1 MKNFLRASKRSIIHV
16 ALVLTLVAGLAG
28 KGWGQSTGDYRS
40 AGSGSWNALATWT
53 RYNGSAWATPT
64 SGEGTP
70 ISTTNVYIQTSH
82 TVTLTQNEACNNL
95 NVSNGTASGGSGND
109 GVLQLATFTLEVNG
123 SLRSYYGAVGT
134 IPGTGDN
141 TVSNMI
147 ITTSGATGTLKFVGS
162 SRDITTNW
170 GAGNTGALTA
180 FAMDISLTA
189 GQTATMSKSIK
200 AKSWVINT
208 GILDAS
214 ARVAVDNGT
223 ANSGNVTIGA
233 GATISSSATGT
244 GTSAVIGRTGTGAGG
259 TLLVTGTLKL
269 SGASPNIYMSTVTL
283 NGTVEYNNL
292 GSQTLAYNNAVASAA
307 SITPYTD
314 LKISGSGIK
323 TLAAATTVSGTTT
336 IDAGCTLASG
346 AFTFTNNGTA
356 NVNGS
361 FQINQSGWATGN
373 NFIYGAMA
381 NLVFNN
387 TSGSYG
393 VNADA
398 YWPASSGPTFVN
410 VAGAGGI
417 TMNVARTVSNLFA
430 TSAAVNNA
438 NNLTANGTLQ
448 INTGGS
454 LSGTPT
460 YGGSSTLV
468 YYTSSY
474 TTTTNEFPAT
484 GVKNVI
490 ISAPS
495 GTNTVTL
502 DGDKTISGTLAVG
515 AHTLNGGKSI
525 NAATITLGTGAM
537 VMGDITTSSAFTCSG
552 ASSVSLSGAWS
563 VSGFTKSTSTVNFT
577 GNGDFNNATS
587 FYNLTNSGGIRAL
600 KQNIDVENNMLVS
613 GGEVLC
619 GAGPFSLT
627 LSGTNS
633 ILNITTG
640 SITGT
645 DAGSGNDLILIV
657 SGTQATLTGNATS
670 NFNHE
675 KKFFNV
681 IVMAGSKLILQRG
694 LLCRYGTFT
703 CSGTLQ
709 IDANGYV
716 ESGVASYIVP
726 SYNASTGALV
736 YNTGGAYTSSV
747 EWPTTTPPIDVTI
760 QNSGTQVTLNEAKSI
775 TGSLSIAAGSIN
787 LGTYTSSCG
796 TLTLGGAG
804 AASGPWGGTG
814 SGASHINTTFFAANS
829 GILNVG
835 TSTCTAPAVPFSGGN
850 QSKCSSDPYPSL
862 GVTVGAGETADW
874 YDASSGGAL
883 LLAGNTSYTPT
894 GGGTF
899 YAEARNTTTNCVSA
913 TRTGVTLT
921 VTPDNTAGAPSSTP
935 TLCINTALSAI
946 THTTTGAS
954 GIGTPSNLPSGVSAS
969 WASSTITISGTP
981 TASGTF
987 NYSIPLTGGC
997 GSVNAT
1003 GTITVT
1009 AANTAAGASS
1019 TPTLCINTALTDITH
1034 ATTGATGI
1042 GSPSNLPAG
1051 VTAAW
1056 ASDLITISGT
1066 PTASGTFGYSIPLT
1080 GGCGSVNATG
1090 TITVTAANTAA
1101 GASSTPTLCIN
1112 TALTDITHATTGA
1125 TGIGSPSSLPAG
1137 VTAAWASDLITIS
1150 GTPTASGTFSY
1161 NIPLTGGCGS
1171 VNATGTITVT
1181 AANTAAGA
1189 SSTPTLC
1196 INTALTD
1203 ITHATTGA
1211 TGIGSPSNLPA
1222 GVTAA
1227 WASDLITISGT
1238 PTESGTFGYSIPLTG
1253 GCGSVNATGTITVTA
1268 ANTAAGASSTP
1279 TLCINTAL
1287 TDITHATTGAT
1298 GIGSP
1303 TNLPAGVTAAWAS
1316 DLITISGTPTAS
1328 GTFSYSIP
1336 LTGGCGSVNATGTI
1350 TVTAANTAAGAS
1362 STPTLCINT
1371 ALTDITHATT
1381 GATGIGSPSDLPAG
1395 VTAAWAS
1402 DLITISGTPTASGTF
1417 SYSIPLTGG
1426 CGSVNATG
1434 TITVTAANTAA
1445 GASSTPTLC
1454 KNTAL
1459 TDITHATTG
1468 ATGIGSPSSLPAGIT
1483 AAWASDLITISGTP
1497 TASGTFGYSIPLTGG
1512 CGSVN
1517 ATGTITVTA
1526 ANTAAGASS
1535 TPTLCI
1541 NTALTDITHAT
1552 TGATGIGSPSNLPAG
1567 VTAAWASDLIT
1578 ISGTPT
1584 ASGTFGYSIPL
1595 TGGCGSVNATGTI
1608 TVMAANT
1615 AAGASS
1621 TPTLCINTA
1630 LTDITHATTGATGI
1644 GSPSNLP
1651 AGVTAA
1657 CASDLITISGTPTA
1671 SGTFGYSIPLTGGC
1685 GSVNATGTITVT
1697 AANTAAG
1704 ASSTPTLCINT
1715 ALTDIT
1721 HATTGATGIGS
1732 PSNLPAG
1739 VTAAWASDLITIS
1752 GTPTASGTFGYSIP
1766 LTGGCGSVN
1775 ATGTI
1780 TVTAANTAAGA
1791 SSTPTL
1797 CINTALTDIT
1807 HATTGA
1813 TGIGSPSN
1821 LPAGVTAAWASDLI
1835 TISGTP
1841 TASGTFG
1848 YSIPLTGGCGSVNAT
1863 GTITVT
1869 AANTAAGASSTPTL
1883 CINTTLT
1890 DITHA
1895 TTGAT
1900 GIGSPSGLPAGVTA
1914 AWASDLITISGTPT
1928 ASGTFGYSIPLTGG
1942 CGSVNATG
1950 TITVTL
1956 INTASGPS
1964 ATPTLCINTV
1974 LSNITHTTTGAS
1986 GIGSPTNLPA
1996 GVTAAWASDLITISG
2011 TPTASGTFGYSIPLT
2026 GGCGS
2031 VNATGTIT
2039 VTAANTAAGASST
2052 PTLCINTALTD
2063 ITHVTTGAT
2072 GIGSPSNLPAGVT
2085 AAWASDLITI
2095 SGTPTASGTFNYS
2108 IPLTGGCGSVN
2119 ATGTITVTAAN
2130 TAAGASS
2137 TPTLCINTALT
2148 DITHV
2153 TTGAT
2158 GIGSPTNLPAGVT
2171 AAWASDLITISGTPT
2186 ASGTF
2191 GYSIPLTGGCGSVN
2205 ATGTITVTLINTA
2218 NSPSATPTLCINTVL
2233 SDITHTTTGASGIGS
2248 PTNLP
2253 AGVTAAWA
2261 SDLITISGTPTASG
2275 TFGYSI
2281 PLTGGCG
2288 SVNAT
2293 GTITVTAANTA
2304 AGASSTPTLCINTAL
2319 TDITHAT
2326 TGATGIGSPTNL
2338 PAGVTAAWASDLI
2351 TISGTPTASGTFGY
2365 SIPLTG
2371 GCGSVNATGTI
2382 TVTAANTAAG
2392 ASSTPTLCINTAL
2405 TDITHATTGATGIG
2419 SPTNLPAGVTAA
2431 WASDLITIS
2440 GTPTASGTFGYSIPL
2455 TGGCGSVNATGT
2467 ITVTLINTANSPSA
2481 TPTQCINTVLSD
2493 ITHTT
2498 TGASG
2503 IGSPTNLPAGVTA
2516 AWASDLITISGTP
2529 TASGTFGYS
2538 IPLTG
2543 GCGSVN
2549 ATGTITVTAANTAA
2563 GASSA
2568 PTLCINTA
2576 LTDIT
2581 HATTGATGIG
2591 SPTNL
2596 PAGVTAAWASDL
2608 ITISGTPTASG
2619 TFGYS
2624 IPLTGGCG
2632 SVNAT
2637 GTITVTAANTAA
2649 GASSTPTVCINTA
2662 LTDITHATTGATG
2675 IGSPTNLPAGVTA
2688 AWASDLVT
2696 ISGTPTASGTFGY
2709 SIPLTGGCGSVNA
2722 TGTITVTL
2730 VNTAS
2735 GPSATPT
2742 LCINTVL
2749 SDITH
2754 TTTGATGIG
2763 SPTNLPAGVTAA
2775 WASDLI
2781 TISGTPTASGTFNYS
2796 IPLTGGCGSVN
2807 ATGTINVVATPGLWT
2822 GRISNSWNNASN
2834 WCDGAIPGIAIDV
2847 VVNAG
2852 GNQPVVDG
2860 AAACNSLTV
2869 NAGASVTNNTSIYVA
2884 NDISGGGTFTNAG
2897 TLNLYGNATVTTFT
2911 ATAAGNNVSYDGAS
2925 QTVRAGYYY
2934 NLATSGSGTKTMN
2947 GYTDVS
2953 GVLGIGVGTTFA
2965 TANYELA
2972 LKGDLTNGG
2981 TFNGGNS
2988 RIWLTGNADANIES
3002 FSTTGELILYNTA
3015 GTKTLISPSS
3025 AGIMVFG
3032 ENGNSLSVN
3041 TTLNVGTVRA
3051 NNAPG
3056 YNCTFTLAGSG
3067 TLFCTDFT
3075 VGSDGLPNSN
3085 VTHTVNSTLAAL
3097 VISHNLY
3104 VKSYT
3109 NGGTTGQ
3116 GTFNQ
3121 ISGTVSVNG
3130 TLTTYNGGATNVA
3143 TYTMGNSSPVL
3154 NLCGATPFSL
3164 SGTGTSAITLNGT
3177 GATVNYCRAG
3187 NQNVLLTPYTNLI
3200 LSGIVFPEPL
3210 HGPSSNVKTFTG
3222 ATTISGNLSIES
3234 TYIAALE
3241 TYTSSCNTLTLGGA
3255 GTRNGSWGGPG
3266 SAATF
3271 INTSY
3276 FAIGTGVLNVST
3288 STCSPPATPG
3298 TGSGDLAYCE
3308 GSTIPTI
3315 SVTTGAGETADWYD
3329 AVSGGSPL
3337 VSGTVSYTPAD
3348 AGTYYAEARNTTTN
3362 CISAARKAVVLTE
3375 NALPVPAI
3383 TGPAAICGIPNA
3395 GNHYTTEAL
3404 MTGYTWTVSA
3414 GGTITAGDGTNDITV
3429 TWSTTGT
3436 KTVTVTYTDT
3446 YGCNPIAPASLT
3458 VNVGIPPVPT
3468 IIDQATWIPCKGSDF
3483 NGYSTESG
3491 MTGYVW
3497 DVSAGGTITN
3507 GAGTSSI
3514 FITWDEAGAQSVS
3527 VNYTNGNGCT
3537 AAAPTVY
3544 NVTVNAPPT
3553 ITVSDVGPVD
3563 YIPGTCTAEVE
3574 LGEGINI
3581 TLDEGSTPVTY
3592 RYSTE
3597 IPYFDPQEI
3606 FYPYT
3611 FPTGTTTVA
3620 VRAENDCWFQ
3630 MKTFTVTVKG
3640 PILDITTNTY
3650 YCSIDEVASKCPTGD
3665 VIKIADG
3672 TILTGPVYSGLSNHY
3687 TYAPGNSPGCV
3698 TAPDMTLNSLDI
3710 LAMEVNGTTACTQ
3723 YDQWII
3729 NGTVTLGNA
3738 TLSAS
3743 KGLLYSPS
3751 VGDVITI
3758 IDNDLSDP
3766 VIGTFAG
3773 LNEGS
3778 IFTFGGYNW
3787 VISYVGGA
3795 GGNNVTLSVVSAPPS
3810 ITCPPDVVTTTNT
3823 GCTATGVSL
3832 GSPTTVTPD
3841 GFFSLTNN
3849 APSAFPLGST
3859 TVTWTVTDIP
3869 GQTATCAQT
3878 VTVTDDDSPLLT
3890 CPADIV
3896 KLSDPSYCGKS
3907 VNFTHP
3913 VLIDN
3918 CSGALALT
3926 YQIGSD
3932 PPVTVTSV
3940 TSDYTFPVG
3949 ITTVKYTATDVAG
3962 NTTTCSFTV
3971 TVNDNTPPTI
3981 TNTNSPANFTAVNT
3995 PGLCTAPVIWTPL
4008 TASDNCTG
4016 VLLANNYNPGYAFPV
4031 GVTTVIYTATDAHG
4045 NTTTTSFTVTVTD
4058 TEKPVIV
4065 GCPANINLPMDAGSC
4080 GAIVSWVEP
4089 TATDNCTLPIS
4100 PVRTDGTGIV
4110 NGTLVPAGVYT
4121 ITYSATDGAI
4131 IPNTSLPCSFTITV
4145 QPDVELPVWTTAA
4158 GALNTT
4164 LECSNA
4170 AGIAAAQALVPA
4182 ASDNC
4187 TSPLTPV
4194 KTAGAFVAGSCPQSG
4209 TYTNTWTV
4217 SDAGGNAV
4225 AAVYTQV
4232 ITITDNTIPTWTT
4245 AALALDATVQCSDV
4259 AALATAQGLTP
4270 AASDNCD
4277 GTLTPV
4283 KTAGAFVAGSCPQ
4296 AGTYTNTWTVS
4307 DDCGNAVA
4315 AVYTQ
4320 IITVIDNTAPTWTTA
4335 ALALDATV
4343 QCSDI
4348 AGLATAQGLTPA
4360 ASDNCDVTL
4369 TPVKTAGSFVAGACP
4384 QAGTYTNTWT
4394 VSDDCGNVVAGVYT
4408 QTITV
4413 IDNTAP
4419 TWTTAAL
4426 ALDAT
4431 LECSDIAGL
4440 ATAQGL
4446 TPAASDNCDG
4456 TLTPV
4461 KTAGAFIAGSC
4472 PQAGT
4477 YTNTWTVSDDC
4488 GNVVAGVYTQ
4498 VITITDNTAPTW
4510 TTAALA
4516 LDATLECSNIAGLA
4530 TAQGLTPAASDNCD
4544 LTLTPVKTAGL
4555 FAAGACPQAG
4565 TYTNTWTVS
4574 DDCGNVVA
4582 GVYTQVI
4589 TITDNTAPT
4598 WTTAALA
4605 LDATLEC
4612 SDIAGLA
4619 TAQGLT
4625 PAASDNCDL
4634 TLTPVKTA
4642 GPFVAGACPQAGTYT
4657 NTWTVSDDC
4666 GNVVAGVYTQ
4676 VITITDNTA
4685 PTWTTAALALD
4696 ATVQCSDAAALA
4708 TAQGLTPAASDNCDG
4723 SLTPVKTAGSFVAG
4737 ACPQAGT
4744 YTNTWT
4750 VSDDCGNVVAGIY
4763 TQTITVIDNTAPT
4776 WTTAALALDA
4786 TLECSDIAGLA
4797 TAQGLTPAASDNC
4810 DGTLTPVKTAGA
4822 FVAGSCPQ
4830 AGTYTNTWT
4839 VSDDCGN
4846 IVAGVY
4852 TQVITITDNT
4862 APTWTTAALALDA
4875 TLECS
4880 DIAGLATAQG
4890 LTPAASDNCDLTLTP
4905 VKTAGPFVAGA
4916 CPQAGTYTNTW
4927 TVSDDC
4933 GNVVAGVYTQVI
4945 TITDNTA
4952 PTWTTAALA
4961 LDATLECSDIAGL
4974 ATAQGL
4980 TPAASDN
4987 CDLTLT
4993 PVKTAG
4999 PFVAGACPQA
5009 GTYTNTWTV
5018 SDDCG
5023 NVVAGVYT
5031 QVITITDNTAPT
5043 WTTAALALDATLECS
5058 DIAGLATAQGL
5069 TPAAS
5074 DNCDGSL
5081 TPVKTA
5087 GSFVA
5092 GACPQA
5098 GTYTN
5103 TWTVSDDCGNVVAGV
5118 YTQVITI
5125 TDNTAPT
5132 WTTAALALDATLE
5145 CSDIAGLA
5153 TAQGLTPAASDNCDG
5168 TLTPVK
5174 TAGAFVAGSCPQA
5187 GTYTNT
5193 WTVSDDCSNI
5203 VAGVY
5208 TQVITIT
5215 DNTAPTWTTAA
5226 LALDATLECSD
5237 IAGLATAQGLTP
5249 AASDNCDLTLTPVKT
5264 AGPFVAGACP
5274 QAGTYTNTWTVSDD
5288 CGNVVAGVYTQVITI
5303 TDNTA
5308 PTWTTAALALDATLE
5323 CSDIAGLATAQ
5334 GLTPAASDNCDG
5346 SLTPVKTAGAFVA
5359 GACPQAGTYTN
5370 TWTVSD
5376 DCGNVVAGVYT
5387 QVITITDNTAPT
5399 WTTAALA
5406 LDATLECSDIAGLAT
5421 AQGLNPVAS
5430 DNCDLILTPVKTAGS
5445 FVAGACPQAGTYTNT
5460 WTVSD
5465 DCGNV
5470 VAGVYTQVITITD
5483 NTAPTWTTAALALD
5497 ATLECS
5503 DISGLATAQGLT
5515 PVASDNCDLILTPVK
5530 TAGSF
5535 VAGACPQAG
5544 TYTNTWTVSDDCG
5557 NVVAGVYTQVIT
5569 ITDNTAPTW
5578 TTAALALDATLEC
5591 SDIAGLATAQGL
5603 TPAASDNCDGTL
5615 TPVKTAGAF
5624 IAGSCPQA
5632 GTYTN
5637 TWTVSDDCGNVVA
5650 GVYTQVITITDNTAP
5665 TWTTA
5670 ALALDATLECS
5681 DIAGLATAQ
5690 GLTPAASDNC
5700 DGSLT
5705 PVKTA
5710 GPFVAGACPQAGT
5723 YTNTWT
5729 VSDDCG
5735 NVVAGVYTQVITITD
5750 NTAPTWTT
5758 AALAL
5763 DATLECS
5770 DIAGLATAQGLTPV
5784 ASDNCDL
5791 ILTPVKTAGSF
5802 VAGACPQ
5809 AGTYT
5814 NTWTVSDDCGN
5825 VVAGV
5830 YTQVITITDNT
5841 APTWTTAAL
5850 ALDATLECSD
5860 ISGLATAQGLNPVA
5874 SDNCDGSLT
5883 PVKTAGSFVA
5893 GACPQAGTYT
5903 NTWTVSDDCGN
5914 VVAGVYTQVITITD
5928 LTAPTWTTAAGA
5940 LNATVQCSDAAALAA
5955 AQALVPVA
5963 IDNCDGSLTPVKS
5976 SGAFVP
5982 GVCPS
5987 AGTYTN
5993 TWTVSDDCG
6002 NSVATVYI
6010 QTITVIDITPPTLV
6024 CPGNIALNAS
6034 ASCTQ
6039 LASWTIPVPTDNC
6052 SGVVT
6057 LSYSVVP
6064 FVPISIIGTM
6074 ATGLFDVGVTTIT
6087 YTASDCIGNTTT
6099 CSFTVTVT
6107 DVTSPTITGIPATIN
6122 KNNTPG
6128 LCSSPATWPPVMA
6141 SDNCPGVTLTSNWNS
6156 GDIFPVGTTTV
6167 IYTATDAHSNVTTA
6181 SFNVIVTDN
6190 EKPTWTTAANNLDR
6204 TLQCSDIAG
6213 LATAQGL
6220 NPVATDNC
6228 TSPLTP
6234 VKTAG
6239 LFVAG
6244 ACPQAGTYT
6253 NTWTVADAHGNTV
6266 AAVYTQT
6273 ITLIDNTIPVWTTVA
6288 GALDATVQ
6296 CSDVGGFAAAQA
6308 LVPVASDNC
6317 DGSLTPVKTAGAFV
6331 AGSCPQAGTY
6341 TNTWTVSDD
6350 CGNAVAAVY
6359 TQIITVI
6366 DNTAPTWTTA
6376 ALALDATVQCSDI
6389 AGLATAQGLTP
6400 AASDNC
6406 DGTLTP
6412 VKTAGLFIAGAC
6424 PQAGTYTNTWTVSDD
6439 CGNAVAAVYTQ
6450 IITVIDNT
6458 APTWTTAALALDA
6471 TLECSDIAGLATA
6484 QGLTPAAS
6492 DNCDGT
6498 LTPVKTAGA
6507 FVAGSCP
6514 QAGTY
6519 TNTWTVSDDCG
6530 NVVAGVYTQ
6539 VITITDNTAPTWTTA
6554 ALALDATLEC
6564 SDIAGLA
6571 TAQGLTPVASDNC
6584 DGSLTPVKTAG
6595 SFVAGACPQAGTY
6608 TNTWT
6613 VSDDCGN
6620 VVAGVYTQVIT
6631 ITDNTAPTWTT
6642 AALALDATLECS
6654 DIAGLATAQGL
6665 TPAASDNCDGSLTPV
6680 KTAGPFVA
6688 GACPQ
6693 AGTYTNTWT
6702 VSDDCGNV
6710 VAGVYT
6716 QVITITDNTAPTWTT
6731 AALALDATLECSDI
6745 AGLATAQGLTPAAS
6759 DNCDGSLTPVKT
6771 AGPFVAGACPQAG
6784 TYTNTWTVSDDCGNV
6799 VAGVYTQVITITDN
6813 TAPTWTTAALALD
6826 ATLECSD
6833 IAGLA
6838 TAQGLNP
6845 VASDNCDLILTPV
6858 KTAGSF
6864 VAGACPQAGTYTN
6877 TWTVSDDCGNVIAG
6891 VYTQVI
6897 TITDNTA
6904 PTWTTA
6910 ALALDATLECSDIAG
6925 LATAQGLTPAAS
6937 DNCDLILTPVK
6948 TAGSFVAGA
6957 CPQAGTY
6964 TNTWTVSDDC
6974 GNVVAGV
6981 YTQVITITD
6990 NTAPTWTTA
6999 ALALDATLEC
7009 SDIAGLATAQ
7019 GLTPAASDN
7028 CDGSLTPVKTAGP
7041 FVAGACPQAGTYT
7054 NTWTVSDDCGNVVA
7068 GVYTQVITI
7077 TDNTAPTWTTA
7088 ALALDATVQ
7097 CSDAAA
7103 LATAQGL
7110 TPAASDNCDGTLTPV
7125 KTAGAFVAGACP
7137 QAGTYTNTWTV
7148 SDDCGNVVAAV
7159 YTQIITVIDNTA
7171 PTWTTAALALD
7182 ATVQCSDA
7190 AALATAQGLNPVASD
7205 NCDGTLTPVKTAGP
7219 FVAGAC
7225 PQAGTYTN
7233 TWTVSDDCGNVVA
7246 GVYTQVITVID
7257 NVNPTASNP
7266 LPINGITC
7274 KSAIPSPDITVV
7286 TDEADNCGGT
7296 PVVAFVGDADNG
7308 GAGCPADPYI
7318 VTRTYSVTD
7327 ACGNSIAV
7335 TQTITVIDDVPPTI
7349 TCPGPITVHMNS
7361 GCFYN
7366 GPVGTATA
7374 TDNCDPSPI
7383 ITHPFIGTNWP
7394 EGVNTVNYYVQ
7405 DGCGNTAS
7413 CTQTITV
7420 VRNALA
7426 GKLVYNNTAQTPM
7439 NNVELTLSPG
7449 ALTATTGAD
7458 GSYTFSGLCAG
7469 TYTVAVTSNHKPVGS
7484 INATDAGAANY
7495 WGVFGG
7501 SIETVKF
7508 LAGDVSNDEWID
7520 GDDATRIQRYFVFGE
7535 SFLRA
7540 PWSYWKQGDMVL
7552 ANSFPSPVP
7561 ASFSVTVS
7569 GADVSGY
7576 NLLAQCTGDFNS
7588 SFVPSGAKAANSSV
7602 RLSTEG
7608 TMVMGPNQKFDLPV
7622 RAASPM
7628 QVGAISLIL
7637 DIPANF
7643 VEVTDVVLSGSSE
7656 PVSYKVTGNQVRI
7669 GWNSTT
7675 PVQFVSN
7682 SNLIT
7687 LKLKTTAAFTNGNTI
7702 EIGLVSDPLNELA
7715 DAGYDVIHQAS
7726 LLVNNV
7732 TSGLVGVGNQQS
7744 SDLISLSNYPNP
7756 FIKSTTIAYE
7766 IPYDGK
7772 VTVEVNTMLGQRIG
7786 TLVNSTQT
7794 QGKYTVVY
7802 DAAVL
7807 QPGFYLVALKLE
7819 TAKGTITRSIR
7830 LVVMR

>member
-1 MKNFLRASKRSIIHV
+1 MKNILQIFLIALLFIPVMAISQTSTISFDSNGGTPVAPITLDEGDPVPIPADPTRVGFTFLGWVPSLPAFMPVDDMTCVAFWDQNPVISTISPTGACAGSSGFTIRVQGSGFDATSIIKIDSYSQGTEFFPPNTLQCVIFASELTFPGTLNITVVDPGGVSNAVPFTVTAVPSVGTPGAQTACDSYTLPLISGVNLSGNQAYYNNSQALGGTVITGPITSTQTVWVYDETGTTPNCSNEESFVVTINTTPTADAPVDVTACDSYTLPSLTVGNYFSGSGGTGTAYTAGDPITSSMTMYVYAETATTPNCTDENSFSITINTTPTADAPVDVTACDSYTLPSLTVGNYFSGSGGTGTAYTAGDPITSSMTMYVYAETATTPNCTDENSFSITINTTPTADAPVDVTACDSYTLPSLTVGNYFSGSGGTGTAYTAGDPITSSMTMYVYAETATTPNCTDENSFNITVDALPTGVSAGTYGPLCEDTAPILLTGSGGPGSGVFSGTGVTYSAPDYYFDPAGLGGTSPLITYTVTNGSCSDFATTNIDVDAFPAGVDAGAYGPVCENASPILLIGSGGPGAGVFSGTGVSFVSPDYLFDPSGLGGTSQVITYTVTNGTCSDFATTNITVDAFPTGIFAGTYPSLCEYDSPIGLDGGGGPGTGEFSGIGVSWIPPYMSFTPSGLGGTSPLITYTVTNGSCSDFATTNITVDAFPTGIDAGTYPSLSEYDSPIVLTGSGVPGTRVFSGTGVSYIAPDYIFTPCGLGGTSPLITYTVTNGSCSDFATTNITVNAASTGVDAGTYGPLCEDGSPIVLTGSGGPGAGAGVFSGTGVSFVSPDYLFDPSGLGGTSQVITYTVTNGTCSDFATTNITVDAFPTGIFAGTYPSLCENGSPIVLTGSGGPGAGVFSGTGVSFVSPDYLFTPSGLGGTSPLITYTVTNGSCSDFATTNITVDAFPTGIDAGTYPSLSEYDSPIVLTGSGVPGTRVFSGTGVSYIAPDYIFTPCGLGGTSPLITYTVTNGSCSDFATTNITVDAASTGVDAGTYGPLCEDGSPIVLTGSGGPGAGAGVFSGTGVSFVSPDYLFDPTGLGGTSPLITYTVTNGSCSDFATTNITVDAFPTGIDAGTYPSLCENGSPIVLTGSGGPGAGVFSGTGVSFVSPDYLFDPSGLGGTSQVITYTVTNGTCSDFATTNITVDAFPTGIFAGTYPSLCEYDSPIGLDGGGGPGLGAFSGIGVSWIPPYMSMSFTPSGLGGTSPLITYTVTNGSCSDFATTNITVV
-16 ALVLTLVAGLAG
+16 ALPTVEAGPDQTFCSGVTSVTMAG
-28 KGWGQSTGDYRS
+28 YSVGGGATTGAWSGGGGGWVGDVYTPT
-40 AGSGSWNALATWT
+40 AGEISSGSVILTYSTTDASPCTDVSDFMTVYFIPDPTISFTATT
-53 RYNGSAWATPT
+53 PLGAATTTDGSPNSITLNFCGGEMFTFSGYSSNPGSNVGKTETIATSGNVLYNGSPHGTGNFETAPAGMSAYFSGTYGPYSLSSGTYGTITQTYTPYYELDGVPGYSAGDCLGLTVTMNYVIGFNVAIAPTGAQSFCLAGTGSLLTATETGVNGPFTHQWGYRTASLGPITDIGPATGSTYTPSGADFPT
-64 SGEGTP
+64 SGTYYVVCK
-70 ISTTNVYIQTSH
+70 STSSC
-82 TVTLTQNEACNNL
+82 TVPVTA
-95 NVSNGTASGGSGND
+95 VSNEVTVNIPADNTAGAASGSP
-109 GVLQLATFTLEVNG
+109 TPC
-123 SLRSYYGAVGT
+123 
-134 IPGTGDN
+134 IN
-141 TVSNMI
+141 TAMLS
-147 ITTSGATGTLKFVGS
+147 ITHSTSGATG
-162 SRDITTNW
+162 I
-170 GAGNTGALTA
+170 
-180 FAMDISLTA
+180 
-189 GQTATMSKSIK
+189 
-200 AKSWVINT
+200 
-208 GILDAS
+208 
-214 ARVAVDNGT
+214 
-223 ANSGNVTIGA
+223 ANDGV
-233 GATISSSATGT
+233 
-244 GTSAVIGRTGTGAGG
+244 
-259 TLLVTGTLKL
+259 
-269 SGASPNIYMSTVTL
+269 SGA
-283 NGTVEYNNL
+283 NGL
-292 GSQTLAYNNAVASAA
+292 
-307 SITPYTD
+307 P
-314 LKISGSGIK
+314 
-323 TLAAATTVSGTTT
+323 
-336 IDAGCTLASG
+336 AG
-346 AFTFTNNGTA
+346 
-356 NVNGS
+356 
-361 FQINQSGWATGN
+361 
-373 NFIYGAMA
+373 
-381 NLVFNN
+381 
-387 TSGSYG
+387 
-393 VNADA
+393 
-398 YWPASSGPTFVN
+398 
-410 VAGAGGI
+410 
-417 TMNVARTVSNLFA
+417 
-430 TSAAVNNA
+430 
-438 NNLTANGTLQ
+438 
-448 INTGGS
+448 
-454 LSGTPT
+454 
-460 YGGSSTLV
+460 
-468 YYTSSY
+468 
-474 TTTTNEFPAT
+474 
-484 GVKNVI
+484 
-490 ISAPS
+490 
-495 GTNTVTL
+495 
-502 DGDKTISGTLAVG
+502 
-515 AHTLNGGKSI
+515 
-525 NAATITLGTGAM
+525 
-537 VMGDITTSSAFTCSG
+537 
-552 ASSVSLSGAWS
+552 
-563 VSGFTKSTSTVNFT
+563 
-577 GNGDFNNATS
+577 
-587 FYNLTNSGGIRAL
+587 
-600 KQNIDVENNMLVS
+600 
-613 GGEVLC
+613 
-619 GAGPFSLT
+619 
-627 LSGTNS
+627 
-633 ILNITTG
+633 
-640 SITGT
+640 
-645 DAGSGNDLILIV
+645 
-657 SGTQATLTGNATS
+657 
-670 NFNHE
+670 
-675 KKFFNV
+675 
-681 IVMAGSKLILQRG
+681 
-694 LLCRYGTFT
+694 
-703 CSGTLQ
+703 
-709 IDANGYV
+709 
-716 ESGVASYIVP
+716 
-726 SYNASTGALV
+726 
-736 YNTGGAYTSSV
+736 
-747 EWPTTTPPIDVTI
+747 
-760 QNSGTQVTLNEAKSI
+760 
-775 TGSLSIAAGSIN
+775 
-787 LGTYTSSCG
+787 
-796 TLTLGGAG
+796 
-804 AASGPWGGTG
+804 
-814 SGASHINTTFFAANS
+814 
-829 GILNVG
+829 
-835 TSTCTAPAVPFSGGN
+835 
-850 QSKCSSDPYPSL
+850 
-862 GVTVGAGETADW
+862 
-874 YDASSGGAL
+874 
-883 LLAGNTSYTPT
+883 
-894 GGGTF
+894 
-899 YAEARNTTTNCVSA
+899 VSA
-913 TRTGVTLT
+913 T
-921 VTPDNTAGAPSSTP
+921 
-935 TLCINTALSAI
+935 
-946 THTTTGAS
+946 
-954 GIGTPSNLPSGVSAS
+954 
-969 WASSTITISGTP
+969 WAADVITISGTP
-981 TASGTF
+981 TASGPF
-987 NYSIPLTGGC
+987 SYSILLTGGC
-997 GSVNAT
+997 GTANAT

-1009 AANTAAGASS
+1009 PDLATVAINETAAQ
-1019 TPTLCINTALTDITH
+1019 TLCVGVSPGGSALT
-1034 ATTGATGI
+1034 
-1042 GSPSNLPAG
+1042 
-1051 VTAAW
+1051 
-1056 ASDLITISGT
+1056 
-1066 PTASGTFGYSIPLT
+1066 
-1080 GGCGSVNATG
+1080 
-1090 TITVTAANTAA
+1090 
-1101 GASSTPTLCIN
+1101 
-1112 TALTDITHATTGA
+1112 
-1125 TGIGSPSSLPAG
+1125 
-1137 VTAAWASDLITIS
+1137 
-1150 GTPTASGTFSY
+1150 
-1161 NIPLTGGCGS
+1161 
-1171 VNATGTITVT
+1171 
-1181 AANTAAGA
+1181 
-1189 SSTPTLC
+1189 
-1196 INTALTD
+1196 
-1203 ITHATTGA
+1203 
-1211 TGIGSPSNLPA
+1211 
-1222 GVTAA
+1222 
-1227 WASDLITISGT
+1227 
-1238 PTESGTFGYSIPLTG
+1238 
-1253 GCGSVNATGTITVTA
+1253 
-1268 ANTAAGASSTP
+1268 
-1279 TLCINTAL
+1279 
-1287 TDITHATTGAT
+1287 
-1298 GIGSP
+1298 
-1303 TNLPAGVTAAWAS
+1303 
-1316 DLITISGTPTAS
+1316 
-1328 GTFSYSIP
+1328 
-1336 LTGGCGSVNATGTI
+1336 
-1350 TVTAANTAAGAS
+1350 
-1362 STPTLCINT
+1362 
-1371 ALTDITHATT
+1371 
-1381 GATGIGSPSDLPAG
+1381 
-1395 VTAAWAS
+1395 
-1402 DLITISGTPTASGTF
+1402 
-1417 SYSIPLTGG
+1417 
-1426 CGSVNATG
+1426 
-1434 TITVTAANTAA
+1434 
-1445 GASSTPTLC
+1445 
-1454 KNTAL
+1454 
-1459 TDITHATTG
+1459 
-1468 ATGIGSPSSLPAGIT
+1468 
-1483 AAWASDLITISGTP
+1483 
-1497 TASGTFGYSIPLTGG
+1497 
-1512 CGSVN
+1512 
-1517 ATGTITVTA
+1517 
-1526 ANTAAGASS
+1526 
-1535 TPTLCI
+1535 
-1541 NTALTDITHAT
+1541 
-1552 TGATGIGSPSNLPAG
+1552 
-1567 VTAAWASDLIT
+1567 
-1578 ISGTPT
+1578 
-1584 ASGTFGYSIPL
+1584 
-1595 TGGCGSVNATGTI
+1595 
-1608 TVMAANT
+1608 
-1615 AAGASS
+1615 
-1621 TPTLCINTA
+1621 
-1630 LTDITHATTGATGI
+1630 
-1644 GSPSNLP
+1644 
-1651 AGVTAA
+1651 
-1657 CASDLITISGTPTA
+1657 
-1671 SGTFGYSIPLTGGC
+1671 
-1685 GSVNATGTITVT
+1685 
-1697 AANTAAG
+1697 
-1704 ASSTPTLCINT
+1704 
-1715 ALTDIT
+1715 
-1721 HATTGATGIGS
+1721 
-1732 PSNLPAG
+1732 
-1739 VTAAWASDLITIS
+1739 
-1752 GTPTASGTFGYSIP
+1752 
-1766 LTGGCGSVN
+1766 
-1775 ATGTI
+1775 
-1780 TVTAANTAAGA
+1780 
-1791 SSTPTL
+1791 
-1797 CINTALTDIT
+1797 
-1807 HATTGA
+1807 
-1813 TGIGSPSN
+1813 
-1821 LPAGVTAAWASDLI
+1821 
-1835 TISGTP
+1835 
-1841 TASGTFG
+1841 
-1848 YSIPLTGGCGSVNAT
+1848 
-1863 GTITVT
+1863 
-1869 AANTAAGASSTPTL
+1869 
-1883 CINTTLT
+1883 
-1890 DITHA
+1890 
-1895 TTGAT
+1895 
-1900 GIGSPSGLPAGVTA
+1900 
-1914 AWASDLITISGTPT
+1914 
-1928 ASGTFGYSIPLTGG
+1928 
-1942 CGSVNATG
+1942 
-1950 TITVTL
+1950 
-1956 INTASGPS
+1956 
-1964 ATPTLCINTV
+1964 
-1974 LSNITHTTTGAS
+1974 
-1986 GIGSPTNLPA
+1986 
-1996 GVTAAWASDLITISG
+1996 
-2011 TPTASGTFGYSIPLT
+2011 
-2026 GGCGS
+2026 
-2031 VNATGTIT
+2031 
-2039 VTAANTAAGASST
+2039 
-2052 PTLCINTALTD
+2052 
-2063 ITHVTTGAT
+2063 
-2072 GIGSPSNLPAGVT
+2072 
-2085 AAWASDLITI
+2085 
-2095 SGTPTASGTFNYS
+2095 
-2108 IPLTGGCGSVN
+2108 
-2119 ATGTITVTAAN
+2119 
-2130 TAAGASS
+2130 
-2137 TPTLCINTALT
+2137 
-2148 DITHV
+2148 
-2153 TTGAT
+2153 
-2158 GIGSPTNLPAGVT
+2158 
-2171 AAWASDLITISGTPT
+2171 
-2186 ASGTF
+2186 
-2191 GYSIPLTGGCGSVN
+2191 
-2205 ATGTITVTLINTA
+2205 
-2218 NSPSATPTLCINTVL
+2218 
-2233 SDITHTTTGASGIGS
+2233 
-2248 PTNLP
+2248 
-2253 AGVTAAWA
+2253 
-2261 SDLITISGTPTASG
+2261 
-2275 TFGYSI
+2275 
-2281 PLTGGCG
+2281 
-2288 SVNAT
+2288 
-2293 GTITVTAANTA
+2293 
-2304 AGASSTPTLCINTAL
+2304 
-2319 TDITHAT
+2319 
-2326 TGATGIGSPTNL
+2326 
-2338 PAGVTAAWASDLI
+2338 
-2351 TISGTPTASGTFGY
+2351 
-2365 SIPLTG
+2365 
-2371 GCGSVNATGTI
+2371 
-2382 TVTAANTAAG
+2382 
-2392 ASSTPTLCINTAL
+2392 
-2405 TDITHATTGATGIG
+2405 
-2419 SPTNLPAGVTAA
+2419 
-2431 WASDLITIS
+2431 
-2440 GTPTASGTFGYSIPL
+2440 
-2455 TGGCGSVNATGT
+2455 
-2467 ITVTLINTANSPSA
+2467 
-2481 TPTQCINTVLSD
+2481 
-2493 ITHTT
+2493 
-2498 TGASG
+2498 
-2503 IGSPTNLPAGVTA
+2503 
-2516 AWASDLITISGTP
+2516 
-2529 TASGTFGYS
+2529 
-2538 IPLTG
+2538 
-2543 GCGSVN
+2543 
-2549 ATGTITVTAANTAA
+2549 
-2563 GASSA
+2563 
-2568 PTLCINTA
+2568 
-2576 LTDIT
+2576 
-2581 HATTGATGIG
+2581 
-2591 SPTNL
+2591 
-2596 PAGVTAAWASDL
+2596 
-2608 ITISGTPTASG
+2608 
-2619 TFGYS
+2619 
-2624 IPLTGGCG
+2624 
-2632 SVNAT
+2632 
-2637 GTITVTAANTAA
+2637 
-2649 GASSTPTVCINTA
+2649 
-2662 LTDITHATTGATG
+2662 
-2675 IGSPTNLPAGVTA
+2675 
-2688 AWASDLVT
+2688 
-2696 ISGTPTASGTFGY
+2696 
-2709 SIPLTGGCGSVNA
+2709 
-2722 TGTITVTL
+2722 
-2730 VNTAS
+2730 
-2735 GPSATPT
+2735 
-2742 LCINTVL
+2742 
-2749 SDITH
+2749 
-2754 TTTGATGIG
+2754 
-2763 SPTNLPAGVTAA
+2763 
-2775 WASDLI
+2775 
-2781 TISGTPTASGTFNYS
+2781 
-2796 IPLTGGCGSVN
+2796 
-2807 ATGTINVVATPGLWT
+2807 
-2822 GRISNSWNNASN
+2822 
-2834 WCDGAIPGIAIDV
+2834 
-2847 VVNAG
+2847 
-2852 GNQPVVDG
+2852 
-2860 AAACNSLTV
+2860 
-2869 NAGASVTNNTSIYVA
+2869 
-2884 NDISGGGTFTNAG
+2884 
-2897 TLNLYGNATVTTFT
+2897 
-2911 ATAAGNNVSYDGAS
+2911 
-2925 QTVRAGYYY
+2925 
-2934 NLATSGSGTKTMN
+2934 
-2947 GYTDVS
+2947 
-2953 GVLGIGVGTTFA
+2953 
-2965 TANYELA
+2965 
-2972 LKGDLTNGG
+2972 
-2981 TFNGGNS
+2981 
-2988 RIWLTGNADANIES
+2988 
-3002 FSTTGELILYNTA
+3002 
-3015 GTKTLISPSS
+3015 
-3025 AGIMVFG
+3025 
-3032 ENGNSLSVN
+3032 
-3041 TTLNVGTVRA
+3041 
-3051 NNAPG
+3051 
-3056 YNCTFTLAGSG
+3056 
-3067 TLFCTDFT
+3067 
-3075 VGSDGLPNSN
+3075 
-3085 VTHTVNSTLAAL
+3085 
-3097 VISHNLY
+3097 
-3104 VKSYT
+3104 
-3109 NGGTTGQ
+3109 
-3116 GTFNQ
+3116 
-3121 ISGTVSVNG
+3121 
-3130 TLTTYNGGATNVA
+3130 
-3143 TYTMGNSSPVL
+3143 
-3154 NLCGATPFSL
+3154 
-3164 SGTGTSAITLNGT
+3164 
-3177 GATVNYCRAG
+3177 
-3187 NQNVLLTPYTNLI
+3187 
-3200 LSGIVFPEPL
+3200 
-3210 HGPSSNVKTFTG
+3210 
-3222 ATTISGNLSIES
+3222 
-3234 TYIAALE
+3234 
-3241 TYTSSCNTLTLGGA
+3241 
-3255 GTRNGSWGGPG
+3255 
-3266 SAATF
+3266 
-3271 INTSY
+3271 
-3276 FAIGTGVLNVST
+3276 
-3288 STCSPPATPG
+3288 
-3298 TGSGDLAYCE
+3298 
-3308 GSTIPTI
+3308 
-3315 SVTTGAGETADWYD
+3315 
-3329 AVSGGSPL
+3329 
-3337 VSGTVSYTPAD
+3337 
-3348 AGTYYAEARNTTTN
+3348 
-3362 CISAARKAVVLTE
+3362 LTE
-3375 NALPVPAI
+3375 
-3383 TGPAAICGIPNA
+3383 TG
-3395 GNHYTTEAL
+3395 
-3404 MTGYTWTVSA
+3404 
-3414 GGTITAGDGTNDITV
+3414 GGTITARQWGYRTVSGGSITAIG
-3429 TWSTTGT
+3429 SATGA
-3436 KTVTVTYTDT
+3436 TYTPT
-3446 YGCNPIAPASLT
+3446 PADL
-3458 VNVGIPPVPT
+3458 GP
-3468 IIDQATWIPCKGSDF
+3468 AT
-3483 NGYSTESG
+3483 
-3491 MTGYVW
+3491 
-3497 DVSAGGTITN
+3497 
-3507 GAGTSSI
+3507 AGTRYI
-3514 FITWDEAGAQSVS
+3514 V
-3527 VNYTNGNGCT
+3527 CT
-3537 AAAPTVY
+3537 STPTCGSPVIS
-3544 NVTVNAPPT
+3544 NEVTVN
-3553 ITVSDVGPVD
+3553 ITSDIYD
-3563 YIPGTCTAEVE
+3563 
-3574 LGEGINI
+3574 
-3581 TLDEGSTPVTY
+3581 
-3592 RYSTE
+3592 
-3597 IPYFDPQEI
+3597 
-3606 FYPYT
+3606 
-3611 FPTGTTTVA
+3611 VA
-3620 VRAENDCWFQ
+3620 A
-3630 MKTFTVTVKG
+3630 
-3640 PILDITTNTY
+3640 NTY
-3650 YCSIDEVASKCPTGD
+3650 FCTM
-3665 VIKIADG
+3665 AD
-3672 TILTGPVYSGLSNHY
+3672 LTA
-3687 TYAPGNSPGCV
+3687 TYAPGSGRVVHFPNGADISPDGLADGYHYSPGMSPGCLAAGSTV
-3698 TAPDMTLNSLDI
+3698 WTVATTWDEEVATATSACVAFPLGYDQLNITGTLDI
-3710 LAMEVNGTTACTQ
+3710 GGANLTLAYLSGYTP
-3723 YDQWII
+3723 
-3729 NGTVTLGNA
+3729 VT
-3738 TLSAS
+3738 
-3743 KGLLYSPS
+3743 
-3751 VGDVITI
+3751 GDVLTI
-3758 IDNDLSDP
+3758 ITTTGG
-3766 VIGTFAG
+3766 ITGTFAG
-3773 LNEGS
+3773 YGEGS
-3778 IFTFGGYNW
+3778 SLTVGANKWVVSYSGG
-3787 VISYVGGA
+3787 
-3795 GGNNVTLSVVSAPPS
+3795 NVTLTYCTPPA
-3810 ITCPPDVVTTTNT
+3810 ITCPANQNVTTNT
-3823 GCTATGVSL
+3823 GCTYVGGI
-3832 GSPTTVTPD
+3832 GSPTTTVYC
-3841 GFFSLTNN
+3841 GLASLTST
-3849 APSAFPLGST
+3849 PSGPYPLGTT
-3859 TVTWTVTDIP
+3859 TVTWKVTDNS
-3869 GQTATCAQT
+3869 GQTATCSHT
-3878 VTVTDDDSPLLT
+3878 VTVTDDDPPSIT
-3890 CPADIV
+3890 CPSNVVIS
-3896 KLSDPSYCGKS
+3896 SDPSFCAKS

-3913 VLIDN
+3913 VPTDN
-3918 CSGALALT
+3918 CSGVLGLT
-3926 YQIGSD
+3926 YQVGTDS
-3932 PPVTVTSV
+3932 PLNVTSIS
-3940 TSDYTFPVG
+3940 SDYTFPVG
-3949 ITTVKYTATDVAG
+3949 ITIVKYTATDVAG

-3981 TNTNSPANFTAVNT
+3981 TNTNSPANRTAVNT
-3995 PGLCTAPVIWTPL
+3995 PGQCTAPVLWTPL

-4080 GAIVSWVEP
+4080 GAIVSWTEP
-4089 TATDNCTLPIS
+4089 TATDNCTIPIS

-4110 NGTLVPAGVYT
+4110 NGALVPAGVYT

-4164 LECSNA
+4164 LECSDA

-4194 KTAGAFVAGSCPQSG
+4194 KTAGAFVAGSCPQAG

-4245 AALALDATVQCSDV
+4245 AALALDATVQCSDA

-4360 ASDNCDVTL
+4360 ASDNCDGSL

-4394 VSDDCGNVVAGVYT
+4394 VSDDCGNVVAGIYT

-4461 KTAGAFIAGSC
+4461 KTAGAFVAGSC

-5043 WTTAALALDATLECS
+5043 WTTAALALDATVQCS
-5058 DIAGLATAQGL
+5058 DAAALATAQGL

-5103 TWTVSDDCGNVVAGV
+5103 TWTVSDDCGNVVAGI
-5118 YTQVITI
+5118 YTQTI
-5125 TDNTAPT
+5125 TVIDNTAPT

-5193 WTVSDDCSNI
+5193 WTVSDDCGNI

-5376 DCGNVVAGVYT
+5376 DCGNVVAGIYT